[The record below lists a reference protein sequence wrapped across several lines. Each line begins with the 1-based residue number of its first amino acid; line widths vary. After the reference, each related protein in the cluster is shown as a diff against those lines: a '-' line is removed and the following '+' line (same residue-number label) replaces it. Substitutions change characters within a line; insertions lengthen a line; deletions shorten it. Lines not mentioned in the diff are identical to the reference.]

1 MSYNGM
7 LLMVGDYKIPT
18 DRFINTGSYQV
29 TRNVQD
35 LDSYR
40 DANGLLHREA
50 LEHTI
55 QKVEFETPPMLSNH
69 EVAELFGSISKN
81 YVNSIERKTLVTSY
95 DPETDSYVTQYMY
108 LANPQFPINCIVN
121 GELRYDAIRLSFTGY

>member
-1 MSYNGM
+1 MAFNGI
-7 LLMVGDYKIPT
+7 LITVGDYKIPT
-18 DRFINTGSYQV
+18 DRFINAGTYNV

-40 DANGLLHREA
+40 DANGILHREA
-50 LEHTI
+50 LTHVV

-69 EVAELFGSISKN
+69 EVAELFSRISRN
-81 YVNSIERKTLVTSY
+81 YVVQSERKVLATIY

-108 LANPQFPINCIVN
+108 LANPQFPINCILN
-121 GELRYDAIRLSFTGY
+121 GELRYESIRLSFTGY